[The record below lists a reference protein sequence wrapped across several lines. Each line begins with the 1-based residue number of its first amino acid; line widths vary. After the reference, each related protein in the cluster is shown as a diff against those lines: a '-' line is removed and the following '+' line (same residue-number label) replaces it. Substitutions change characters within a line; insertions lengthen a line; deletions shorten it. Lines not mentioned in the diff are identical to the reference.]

1 MDEKMVMAVL
11 AVTAKVEAGEVSRVE
26 ALAEACKE
34 WGVEEKV
41 TAMGKEAEKK

>member
-11 AVTAKVEAGEVSRVE
+11 AVTAKVEAGEVNSVE
-26 ALAEACKE
+26 AM
-34 WGVEEKV
+34 GVEEKV

>member
-1 MDEKMVMAVL
+1 MDEKMVMAMQ
-11 AVTAKVEAGEVSRVE
+11 AKVEAGEVNRME
-26 ALAEACKE
+26 AMAEACKE

>member
-1 MDEKMVMAVL
+1 MVQAMQ
-11 AVTAKVEAGEVSRVE
+11 AKVEAGEVNRME
-26 ALAEACKE
+26 AMAEACKE

>member
-1 MDEKMVMAVL
+1 MVQAMQ
-11 AVTAKVEAGEVSRVE
+11 AKVEADEVNSVE
-26 ALAEACKE
+26 AMAEACKE

>member
-1 MDEKMVMAVL
+1 MAVL
-11 AVTAKVEAGEVSRVE
+11 AVTAKVEAGEVNSVE
-26 ALAEACKE
+26 AMAEAWKE

>member
-1 MDEKMVMAVL
+1 MVQAMQ
-11 AVTAKVEAGEVSRVE
+11 AKVEAGEVNCVE
-26 ALAEACKE
+26 AMAEACKE